1 MAYIEKEKAGEYF
14 NPVSSTTIINPDNCT
29 SSSGNTCTCTKNENE
44 ERWAW
49 LINGWDSM
57 TFKERLGLF
66 LPYLH
71 YVNTRNVPK
80 AEFDNTFQEE
90 IIENSYKLC
99 RMFREF
105 KFDPDGQGIPNLIMV
120 FDPIN
125 LSSIPNSTIRR
136 KIESWGL
143 SNYIIHSNTC
153 SCHK

>member
-1 MAYIEKEKAGEYF
+1 MAYIEKEKTGEYF

-29 SSSGNTCTCTKNENE
+29 YSSSTNTCTKNENE

-57 TFKERLGLF
+57 PFKDRLGLF
-66 LPYLH
+66 LPFLH

-80 AEFDNTFQEE
+80 VEFDHTFQME

-99 RMFREF
+99 RMFKEF

-120 FDPIN
+120 FEPID
-125 LSSIPNSTIRR
+125 LASIPNSTIRR
-136 KIESWGL
+136 KIESWAV
-143 SNYIIHSNTC
+143 SNGIMHSGTC
-153 SCHK
+153 NCRK